1 MEPLVKHETSKV
13 FYDLQRCKYLGRL
26 IKDRRKPAWPAP
38 PSTELP
44 PKEVADALVEVY
56 LRTFETIYRVLHIQT
71 FRREYDALWLSDSV
85 PDTAFL
91 VQLNLVFAIGAT
103 MYDDNFSLRTSAIR
117 WVHEAQTWISEPD
130 FKARLNIQFLQTSI
144 LLLFAREN
152 VGVDGDLIWISA
164 GELLRT
170 AVYMG
175 LNRDPTYLPKRTTF
189 ATEMRRRL
197 WNTVMEVTLSTSMAS
212 GGPPLF
218 SLDDFN
224 THPPG
229 NFDDEQIMCDDPV
242 PKPDETFTQMSIG
255 LALRKLFPLR
265 LTIIRSLNALGAYMT
280 YQETIHVDSELR
292 RAYKAICQ
300 ALKPYGPATGTPQ
313 FGIRMLDWLIRSYL
327 VALHSQFFAGVVNET
342 AFAFSRRVVV
352 ENALKIWCAIHPSSL
367 MVTPG
372 KEPNITQQDV
382 SRLAQCGSG
391 PLRSTSMQA
400 CIIISSELKAQLQ
413 EEDGLGP
420 VPLRRDLLSAV
431 EEYRNWNLKCIEAGE
446 TNTKGYLTTC
456 MVYAQITALMM
467 GAPKDRVPYILLE
480 AAEEAEA
487 RCLSILEEKAGEGQS
502 SEMNLEEI
510 IGLEIDGMPDML
522 GDWALA
528 VSTNPVL
535 IEGSSL
541 RQIID
546 SAILRCLKLN
556 LTLGCTSR

>member
-1 MEPLVKHETSKV
+1 LEPLVKHETSKV
-13 FYDLQRCKYLGRL
+13 FYDLQRCKYLGRI

-38 PSTELP
+38 PSAELP
-44 PKEVADALVEVY
+44 PKEVADALVEIY
-56 LRTFETIYRVLHIQT
+56 LRTFETIYRVLHIPT
-71 FRREYDALWLSDSV
+71 FMREYDALWLSNGA
-85 PDTAFL
+85 PDMAFL
-91 VQLNLVFAIGAT
+91 VQLKLVFAIGAT
-103 MYDDNFSLRTSAIR
+103 MYDDSFSLRSSAIR
-117 WVHEAQTWISEPD
+117 WVHEAQTWISEPE

-152 VGVDGDLIWISA
+152 VGVDADLVWISA
-164 GELLRT
+164 GQLLRT

-197 WNTVMEVTLSTSMAS
+197 WNTIMEVTISTSMAS

-229 NFDDEQIMCDDPV
+229 NFDDEQLMSDDPI
-242 PKPDETFTQMSIG
+242 PKPDETFTQMSLA

-265 LTIIRSLNALGAYMT
+265 LAIIRSLNALGAYMT

-292 RAYKAICQ
+292 SAYKAICQ
-300 ALKPYGPATGTPQ
+300 AFKPYGPATGTPQ
-313 FGIRMLDWLIRSYL
+313 FGIRTLDWLVRSYL
-327 VALHSQFFAGVVNET
+327 VALHRQFFAEAINET

-352 ENALKIWCAIHPSSL
+352 ENSLKIWCAIHPSPL
-367 MVTPG
+367 MVTPD
-372 KEPNITQQDV
+372 KEPNTTQQDV
-382 SRLAQCGSG
+382 SRLALCGSG
-391 PLRSTSMQA
+391 PWRSSAMQA
-400 CIIISSELKAQLQ
+400 CIIISSELKIQLQ

-431 EEYRNWNLKCIEAGE
+431 EEYRNWNLKCVEAGE

-456 MVYAQITALMM
+456 LIYALITALMM
-467 GAPKDRVPYILLE
+467 GTPKDKVPHMLLQ

-487 RCLSILEEKAGEGQS
+487 RCLSILEEKAGEGQI
-502 SEMNLEEI
+502 SEVNLEEI
-510 IGLEIDGMPDML
+510 NGLEINGMPDML
-522 GDWALA
+522 GDWALV

-535 IEGSSL
+535 IEGSNL
-541 RQIID
+541 RQMID
-546 SAILRCLKLN
+546 SAIFRCLKVN
-556 LTLGCTSR
+556 LTLGCPSR